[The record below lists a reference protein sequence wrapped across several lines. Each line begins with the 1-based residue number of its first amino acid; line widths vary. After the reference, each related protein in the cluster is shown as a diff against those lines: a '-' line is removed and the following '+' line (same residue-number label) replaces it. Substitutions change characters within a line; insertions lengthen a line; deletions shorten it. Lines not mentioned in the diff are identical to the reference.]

1 MSIIE
6 SLKKMNKWKAFAI
19 LVIIF
24 FALPLAGRVLFI
36 DTHRFE
42 LTKEQQERT
51 ESAARNAF
59 KESLT
64 SDFKSFIPNSGMNM
78 NTGNGT
84 KKVAFVSFAS
94 NNSSFVALVDLD
106 TYEVVSVSK
115 THYMGWMEQ
124 RSRPEFWAHERF
136 FPR

>member
-1 MSIIE
+1 M
-6 SLKKMNKWKAFAI
+6 
-19 LVIIF
+19 
-24 FALPLAGRVLFI
+24 LFI
-36 DTHRFE
+36 ETHRIT
-42 LTKEQQERT
+42 LTQEEQERV

-64 SDFKSFIPNSGMNM
+64 SDFKSNIPKFGRNMDTADGM
-78 NTGNGT
+78 

-94 NNSSFVALVDLD
+94 NNTSFVALVDLD

-115 THYMGWMEQ
+115 TYYIGWMEQ

-136 FPR
+136 FAR